1 MLDNY
6 KEAIMR
12 LGKVIPDISKQYNT
26 SIPHIY
32 FDALF
37 CYVVYG
43 VTPNEYIGWKLYAK
57 SHIERKTFYTARLSR
72 KYEKRLNDPAYYD
85 TFWKKNLFNKTFAE
99 FIERDW
105 LFVPESTNEEIQ
117 NFLHRHMCV
126 R

>member
-1 MLDNY
+1 MLVNY

-43 VTPNEYIGWKLYAK
+43 ATPNEYIGWKLYAK

-85 TFWKKNLFNKTFAE
+85 TFWKKEL
-99 FIERDW
+99 
-105 LFVPESTNEEIQ
+105 IQ
-117 NFLHRHMCV
+117 
-126 R
+126 